1 MSLKLYNT
9 LTRKIEDFHPLHD
22 NEVRIYSCGPTVY
35 NRPHIGNWRTFIA
48 NDLLRRYLKFK
59 GYKVTHVMNLTDV
72 DDKTIKG
79 ALSQG
84 KELRK
89 FTEPFIKDFF
99 NEKDILNIEQ
109 VEYYPRA
116 TDHIKEITKMI
127 KKLKKNNHTYES
139 NGSTYF
145 RISSSPG
152 YGKLA
157 HINQKALKKNASK
170 RLDKDEYDKENAN
183 DFVLWKATKE
193 SEGNI
198 YWESPFGKGRPGW
211 HIECSAMSTKYL
223 GETIDI
229 HTGGVDLIFPHH
241 TNEIAQSEGATGKK
255 FVNYWFH
262 INYLIIDG
270 EKMSK
275 SKGNFYFLED
285 IIKKGYNARE
295 IRFLLLS
302 THYRQLLNFTFDGL
316 DAAKATLKRIDD
328 FIFNLQNK
336 KTKTKENKNI
346 EKFIETARQSF
357 EKALDNDLNI
367 SEALSAIF
375 TFINDT
381 YKEEIGKKDAER
393 TIAFLKEIDKVLAVM
408 KFDEES
414 KIPNEISVLIEKRKE
429 AKKEKNYTEADRIR
443 ELIKNK
449 GYELIDT
456 KEKTIAKKVT

>member
-9 LTRKIEDFHPLHD
+9 MTRKTEKFHPIHD

-35 NRPHIGNWRTFIA
+35 NRPHIGNWRTFVA

-59 GYKVTHVMNLTDV
+59 NYKVTHVMNLTDV

-79 ALSQG
+79 ATSQG
-84 KELRK
+84 KNLRD
-89 FTEPFIKDFF
+89 FTKPFIDDFF
-99 NEKDILNIEQ
+99 KERDTLRIEP

-116 TDHIKEITKMI
+116 TDHIKEIISMI
-127 KKLKKNNHTYES
+127 EKLKQNNHTYES

-145 RISSSPG
+145 RISSFKN
-152 YGKLA
+152 YGNLA
-157 HINQKALKKNASK
+157 HIDLNSLKKNASK

-183 DFVLWKATKE
+183 DFVLWKASKK

-198 YWESPFGKGRPGW
+198 FWESPLGRGRPGW

-223 GETIDI
+223 GNTIDI

-262 INYLIIDG
+262 INYLIVNK

-285 IIKKGYNARE
+285 IIKKGYEARE

-302 THYRQLLNFTFDGL
+302 THYRQLLNFTFEGL
-316 DAAKATLKRIDD
+316 DAAKASLKRIDD
-328 FIFNLQNK
+328 FIFNLKNVEKKEGDNK
-336 KTKTKENKNI
+336 KVDILIHKA
-346 EKFIETARQSF
+346 EKSF
-357 EKALDNDLNI
+357 EDAMDNDLNI
-367 SEALSAIF
+367 SEGLSILF
-375 TFINDT
+375 TFINDI
-381 YKEEIGKKDAER
+381 YKEEISKKDAKKIIE
-393 TIAFLKEIDKVLAVM
+393 FLKKIDSVLAVM
-408 KFDEES
+408 KFDEKS
-414 KIPNEISVLIEKRKE
+414 NIPKEISEMIEKRKI
-429 AKKEKNYTEADRIR
+429 AKKEKNWKEADKIR
-443 ELIKNK
+443 NIIKEK

-456 KEKTIAKKVT
+456 KEKTIAKKIK